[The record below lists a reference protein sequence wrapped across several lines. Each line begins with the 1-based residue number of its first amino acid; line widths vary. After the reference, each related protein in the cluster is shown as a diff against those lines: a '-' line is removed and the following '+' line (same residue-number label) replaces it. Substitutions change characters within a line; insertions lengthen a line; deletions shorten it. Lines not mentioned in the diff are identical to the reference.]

1 MKKKQFLIFWLTLLL
16 FSVFHIPIAF
26 AQPTIPIILDGQP
39 LVCDTPPFIE
49 QGVTLVPLR
58 TVFEALDATVT
69 WDANKQTVTG
79 QKDAT
84 VITLKVNDTNGYVGE
99 RKVSLAAPAQ
109 NKQGRVFVPLR
120 FIAESFGCDVQ
131 WDSASPQI
139 TIESRTLEVSPT
151 CQVIR
156 VVDGDTIV
164 VLYQGQEEKVRL
176 IGVDTPES
184 VHPDAEK
191 NNEAG
196 KTASDYTKAQLTGKD
211 VQLEFDV
218 QKRDKYQRL
227 LAYVYVD
234 GTMFNKTLLAEG
246 IAKLAT
252 FPPNVK
258 YVDEFTAIEK
268 EAQKAGIGLWEG
280 YVVKDSGNYVASKN
294 STKYHLLTCN
304 SASKINADNKIWFDT
319 ATEAEAA
326 GYTPCSVCQ
335 P

>member
-1 MKKKQFLIFWLTLLL
+1 MKKNRFLLIGLTILLYFIFCT
-16 FSVFHIPIAF
+16 PAAF
-26 AQPTIPIILDGQP
+26 AQSTIPIILDGEP
-39 LVCDTPPFIE
+39 LVCDTTPIIE

-58 TVFEALDATVT
+58 AVFEALDASVT
-69 WDANKQTVTG
+69 WDATQQTVIG
-79 QKDAT
+79 QKDKT
-84 VITLKVNDTNGYVGE
+84 TITLKVNDTNGYVGE
-99 RKVSLAAPAQ
+99 KAVPLAVPAQ
-109 NKQGRVFVPLR
+109 NKQGRVLVPLR
-120 FIAESFGCDVQ
+120 FIAESFGCNVQ
-131 WDSASPQI
+131 WDSATPKI
-139 TIESRTLEVSPT
+139 TIQSTGTEVLPT

-191 NNEAG
+191 NNESG
-196 KTASDYTKAQLTGKD
+196 KTASDYTKTQLMGKE

-234 GTMFNKTLLAEG
+234 GVMYNKTLLAEG
-246 IAKLAT
+246 VAKLAT

-268 EAQKAGIGLWEG
+268 KAQKEGIGLWEG
-280 YVVKDSGNYVASKN
+280 VVVKDSGNYVASKN
-294 STKYHLLTCN
+294 STKYHILTCS
-304 SASKINADNKIWFDT
+304 SASKITETNKIWFDT
-319 ATEAEAA
+319 AEEAAAA
-326 GYTPCSVCQ
+326 GYTPCNICQ